1 MHQCIPLRCA
11 GKEERAALSP
21 QGVISFCLE
30 CIMQE
35 TTSKLRL
42 IRRRSLIKPAIAAV
56 AYFSSLPYV
65 ALAQAEKNLPIR
77 LGQSA
82 PISGPLAKSATAF
95 RDTAKAVFK
104 QVNDNGGISGRSIE
118 LITLDDGGRSET
130 TATNIK
136 LLASQHQVLGLFG
149 FIGPG
154 AHRVGALAAQQ
165 EGLPFIAPVSGA
177 PALRSGAMPWVY
189 NLRAGHQDELQ
200 FIVKHAKQIGMNR
213 IAMLYEYNSQG
224 WELRDTFSSL
234 TKAMTLNESA
244 LVSVDQEGSDFS
256 INDAVIAVLNEKPQC
271 IVLGA
276 DFAASG
282 KFVDAARKAGFNGFF
297 YALSTVGGQALMD
310 QLGNARAAGISVTQV
325 VPFPWGTNS
334 EVGRAF
340 AQFTARHKLLP
351 SFEGMEAWLATS
363 LLVDAMRKARSLTS
377 AKQLIAELDK
387 LPQRDFGSYVGTL
400 SAKPAVLPYVDL
412 TVYSRDGK
420 FRA

>member
-1 MHQCIPLRCA
+1 MLSTQGDSIH
-11 GKEERAALSP
+11 EEH
-21 QGVISFCLE
+21 
-30 CIMQE
+30 IMQD
-35 TTSKLRL
+35 TMSSLGMA
-42 IRRRSLIKPAIAAV
+42 RRRSFIKPAFAV
-56 AYFSSLPYV
+56 AACMASFPEV
-65 ALAQAEKNLPIR
+65 VFGQAEKNSPIR

-82 PISGPLAKSATAF
+82 PINGPLAKSAIAF
-95 RDTAKAVFK
+95 RDAAKSVFK
-104 QVNDNGGISGRSIE
+104 QANESGGIAGRSIE

-154 AHRVGALAAQQ
+154 AHRIGALAAQQ

-224 WELRDTFSSL
+224 WELRDAFSGL
-234 TKAMTLNESA
+234 TKAMALSGSA

-256 INDAVIAVLNEKPQC
+256 INDAVAVILSEKPQC

-282 KFVDAARKAGFNGFF
+282 KFVDAVRKAGFNGFF

-340 AQFTARHKLLP
+340 SQFIARHQLPP
-351 SFEGMEAWLATS
+351 SFEGMEAWLAAS
-363 LLVDAMRKARSLTS
+363 LLVDAMRKTRSLTS
-377 AKQLIAELDK
+377 AKQLMAELDK

-412 TVYSRDGK
+412 TVYSREGR
-420 FRA
+420 FRV

>member
-1 MHQCIPLRCA
+1 MQDTMSSLR
-11 GKEERAALSP
+11 
-21 QGVISFCLE
+21 
-30 CIMQE
+30 M
-35 TTSKLRL
+35 T
-42 IRRRSLIKPAIAAV
+42 RRRSLIRPA
-56 AYFSSLPYV
+56 V
-65 ALAQAEKNLPIR
+65 ALASYMASFPRGVFGQAEKNLPIR

-82 PISGPLAKSATAF
+82 PINGPLAKSATAF
-95 RDTAKAVFK
+95 RDAAKAVFR
-104 QVNDNGGISGRSIE
+104 QVNESGGIAGRSME

-136 LLASQHQVLGLFG
+136 LLASQHLVLGLFG

-177 PALRSGAMPWVY
+177 PELRSGAMPWVY
-189 NLRAGHQDELQ
+189 NMRAGHQDELQ

-224 WELRDTFSSL
+224 WELRDAFSGL
-234 TKAMTLNESA
+234 TKAMALSESA

-256 INDAVIAVLNEKPQC
+256 IKDAVAVVLSEKPQC
-271 IVLGA
+271 IILGA
-276 DFAASG
+276 DFSASG

-325 VPFPWGTNS
+325 VPFPWGANS
-334 EVGRAF
+334 EVGRSF
-340 AQFTARHKLLP
+340 SQFSARHKLSP
-351 SFEGMEAWLATS
+351 SFEGMEAWLAAN
-363 LLVDAMRKARSLTS
+363 LLVDAIRKTRALSTS
-377 AKQLIAELDK
+377 KQLVAELDK
-387 LPQRDFGSYVGTL
+387 LPQRDFGSYVGNL

-412 TVYSRDGK
+412 TVYSRDGR
-420 FRA
+420 FRT